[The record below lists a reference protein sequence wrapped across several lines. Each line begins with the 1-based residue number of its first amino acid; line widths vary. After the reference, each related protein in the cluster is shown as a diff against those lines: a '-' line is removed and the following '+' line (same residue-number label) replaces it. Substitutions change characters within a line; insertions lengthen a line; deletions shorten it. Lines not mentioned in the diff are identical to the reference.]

1 MRTLSASAV
10 GPSAAVT
17 NNRGSS
23 PAPRAAAQ
31 APAATRVS
39 PESTPQPTTITPRI
53 RGIQSSPILRCMAV
67 TIDELVLAD
76 SPELWSE
83 LGFRVHG
90 EHCDI
95 GTVRLRLSPAAGRRV
110 ALGSLKGVDTT
121 DLDGLATSFSAG
133 TPREPAEPH
142 PNGVT

>member
-53 RGIQSSPILRCMAV
+53 RGIQSSPILRRMAV

-83 LGFRVHG
+83 LGFRVDG
-90 EHCDI
+90 DHCDI
-95 GTVRLRLSPAAGRRV
+95 GTVRLRLDPAAGKRV
-110 ALGSLKGVDTT
+110 AHWALTGGDTT
-121 DLDGLATSFSAG
+121 DLHGVATA
-133 TPREPAEPH
+133 
-142 PNGVT
+142 